1 MGKYLIMFFCVAM
14 IATVCTQENGGAFDY
29 NMVRTETRTWHT
41 SEVTQIHA
49 TTVNGDMA
57 VAALQDT
64 LVTAE
69 ITRSCTGADS
79 ADAEAH
85 IANIAI
91 SESINEGQLN
101 LEADMPD
108 DAARDYQ
115 ADFDITSP
123 QSKYVNLTTVNGDVT
138 VNDMIDGA
146 RVVITNGGIATANL
160 RGGFDGVIVNGTI
173 NCDMEALELGESA
186 LLVTTNGAVNL
197 KLPADV
203 SANFNAATTN
213 GEVVVTGFASVTYTI
228 DEENHKAG
236 TIGGGGAVIDIGV
249 VNGDITIM
257 AR

>member
-1 MGKYLIMFFCVAM
+1 MRKHLIVFCCLAV
-14 IATVCTQENGGAFDY
+14 IAAVCTQVTDGDFDY
-29 NMVRTETRTWHT
+29 HMVRTETRTWHT

-49 TTVNGDMA
+49 TTVNGDIA
-57 VAALQDT
+57 VSALQDT

-69 ITRSCTGADS
+69 ITRRCSGTDS

-85 IANIAI
+85 IADITI
-91 SESINEGQLN
+91 SESINEGQLT

-108 DAARDYQ
+108 DAARNYQ
-115 ADFDITSP
+115 ADFDITAP

-138 VNDMIDGA
+138 IQDMIDGA
-146 RVVITNGGIATANL
+146 RVIVTNGGIATANL
-160 RGGFDGVIVNGTI
+160 RGGFNGVTANGTI

-186 LLVTTNGAVNL
+186 LLASTNGAVNL
-197 KLPADV
+197 MLPSDV

-213 GEVVVTGFASVTYTI
+213 GEVVVTGFPSVTYTI
-228 DEENHKAG
+228 DEEDHKAG
-236 TIGGGGAVIDIGV
+236 MIGVGGAVIDIAV

>member
-1 MGKYLIMFFCVAM
+1 MRKHLIVFCCLAI
-14 IATVCTQENGGAFDY
+14 IAAVCTQVNGGAFDY

-49 TTVNGDMA
+49 TTVNGDIA
-57 VAALQDT
+57 VSALQDT
-64 LVTAE
+64 LITAE
-69 ITRSCTGADS
+69 ITRSCSGTDS
-79 ADAEAH
+79 TDAEVH
-85 IANIAI
+85 IANITI
-91 SESINEGQLN
+91 SESINEGQLT

-108 DAARDYQ
+108 DAARNYQ
-115 ADFDITSP
+115 ADFEITSP

-138 VNDMIDGA
+138 IQDMIDGA
-146 RVVITNGGIATANL
+146 RAVVTNGGIATANL
-160 RGGFDGVIVNGTI
+160 RGGFNGETTNGAI
-173 NCDMEALELGESA
+173 NCDMETLELGESV

-197 KLPADV
+197 MLPADV

-236 TIGGGGAVIDIGV
+236 AIGMGGAVINIAV
-249 VNGDITIM
+249 ANGDITIM